1 VFCPD
6 GGNLVIRHHISEEWS
21 PQDSCYLVFPMVLQG
36 ALSTCMHL
44 SPLRSCTMAQAAS
57 WMSVGCE
64 VSDVGFV
71 IDKVT
76 LGQAFL
82 QVSCFTMPL
91 SFHQCSI
98 LILHVSVTEAV

>member
-1 VFCPD
+1 
-6 GGNLVIRHHISEEWS
+6 
-21 PQDSCYLVFPMVLQG
+21 
-36 ALSTCMHL
+36 
-44 SPLRSCTMAQAAS
+44 MAQAAS

-71 IDKVT
+71 ID
-76 LGQAFL
+76 
-82 QVSCFTMPL
+82 MPL